1 MIAVYHD
8 HSHIVEV
15 LIRFKSDVN
24 LQTKVGVV
32 IYVVYIVHVF
42 AVRCYCLS
50 GLILCGCLLYEIN
63 KRGCSNQLVLPTRP
77 ILLYQK

>member
-32 IYVVYIVHVF
+32 IYVVYIVHAF
-42 AVRCYCLS
+42 AV
-50 GLILCGCLLYEIN
+50 
-63 KRGCSNQLVLPTRP
+63 QLPGV
-77 ILLYQK
+77 YD

>member
-8 HSHIVEV
+8 HSHIVEA

-32 IYVVYIVHVF
+32 IYVVYIVHLF
-42 AVRCYCLS
+42 AV
-50 GLILCGCLLYEIN
+50 
-63 KRGCSNQLVLPTRP
+63 QLPGVYDQPWYQVL
-77 ILLYQK
+77 